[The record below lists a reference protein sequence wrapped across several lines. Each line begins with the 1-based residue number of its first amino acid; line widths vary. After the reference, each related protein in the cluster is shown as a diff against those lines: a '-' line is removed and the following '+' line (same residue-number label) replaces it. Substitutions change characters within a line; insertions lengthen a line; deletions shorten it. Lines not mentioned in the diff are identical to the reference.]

1 MDTPT
6 LELRFDAGRLILA
19 SDAVHGIYHVQDPIT
34 KQFLPI
40 VAERATSWRLRSGW
54 LKKLQAPALGAA
66 AGMAVLAV
74 AGFYNHWWVARPI
87 AVKERAVASLPIAR
101 PASAA
106 NPVDEIMVVDSA
118 YPAAQPRTASTALE
132 QPDQASPEGP
142 GPLPPVPVAPSTA
155 APPRPPGSAAAAV
168 ATPPSKPPSIASPA
182 APRPASDPRPA
193 AGKQIPVPEK
203 RATGAAASLDKVREE
218 PPVVFNEP
226 APVRPIVNEPT
237 KAAAVASAAPAV
249 RASAPTSAQ
258 RPSGAGG
265 VRLVAIKDAA
275 TILVGL
281 PGQLVPVQ
289 MKPGVRLP
297 NGAAI
302 TSADPVRGVVLLD
315 NGASL
320 ALE

>member
-155 APPRPPGSAAAAV
+155 APPRP
-168 ATPPSKPPSIASPA
+168 
-182 APRPASDPRPA
+182 ASDPRPA

-289 MKPGVRLP
+289 MKPGARLP